1 MVRRGFCSFE
11 TVPVRLCFPTTLEG
25 MFFSFDA
32 KEGEKGFLYRG
43 AFFRVVDELDSCGFA
58 PGRRFRRRRRFLLDQ
73 AGDGD
78 SRCAPEGRC
87 LAASKS
93 WRSRRLAWP
102 GFCPGRQ
109 ASSPSPADQEE
120 VQRLGL
126 PL

>member
-25 MFFSFDA
+25 MFFSFE
-32 KEGEKGFLYRG
+32 KRGEGIPYRG

-58 PGRRFRRRRRFLLDQ
+58 P